1 MSNTRGKESPTDKNV
16 TLQRKK
22 QTKKKRSPFPLAL
35 GGIHKR

>member
-22 QTKKKRSPFPLAL
+22 QTKKKGVLFLL
-35 GGIHKR
+35 L